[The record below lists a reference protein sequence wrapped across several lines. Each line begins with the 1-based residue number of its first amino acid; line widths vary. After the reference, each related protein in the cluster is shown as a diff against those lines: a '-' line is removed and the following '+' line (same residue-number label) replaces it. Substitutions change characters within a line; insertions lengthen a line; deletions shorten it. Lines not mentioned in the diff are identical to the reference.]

1 LIIIVLIGKIEATLK
16 VYITY
21 CYNLYIKG
29 WIKMK
34 EKRISKRRLRYILDK
49 MDDYWFDRL
58 HPNEVL
64 EISVL
69 LRDFHTGEVVGPEHV
84 IISRFG
90 APYVREGDKDA
101 KN

>member
-1 LIIIVLIGKIEATLK
+1 MIIIVLIGEIEAIPK
-16 VYITY
+16 VYIISW
-21 CYNLYIKG
+21 CNPYIKG
-29 WIKMK
+29 CIKME

-49 MDDYWFDRL
+49 MDDYWFDHLR
-58 HPNEVL
+58 PNEEL

-84 IISRFG
+84 VISRFG
-90 APYVREGDKDA
+90 APYVKEGDKDA